1 MKTIKGIAA
10 LLTAITAAQITSFA
24 QTTWNAGDL
33 IVGFRST
40 DVAETSSFEINVG
53 SVFAIRNGGSFSVNI
68 NTQLVSLFGADW
80 FTAGNVSFGAVS
92 SAYSVNTTDTA
103 APNGD
108 PGRTTYY
115 TQATSTIGFS
125 GDTAD
130 TLSTGNRSTINTQ
143 ILGLINTSSTGSPL
157 TGSFVG
163 QTNLG
168 SNSASLLNTNT
179 NSWAG
184 KTATTTDFGVFG
196 SSNAVDAPINGTT
209 TYVDLYRMLDVTTN
223 AVTPANAQIAN
234 TVGTGQFVATLQITS
249 DGTLST
255 SAIPEPSSYAA
266 LAGLAALGLVATRRR
281 RA

>member
-10 LLTAITAAQITSFA
+10 LLTALSAAQLTSIA
-24 QTTWNAGDL
+24 QTTWSAGDL

-40 DVAETSSFEINVG
+40 DAAETSSYEINVG

-68 NTQLVSLFGADW
+68 NTQLTNLFGADW
-80 FTAGNVSFGAVS
+80 FTAGNVFYGAVA

-115 TQATSTIGFS
+115 TQATSSIGFS

-143 ILGLINTSSTGSPL
+143 VLSVINGTG
-157 TGSFVG
+157 GFVG

-196 SSNAVDAPINGTT
+196 SSNAVDSPINGTT

-234 TVGTGQFVATLQITS
+234 TVGTGQFVATLQITA

>member
-1 MKTIKGIAA
+1 MNKIKGIAA
-10 LLTAITAAQITSFA
+10 ALVAITASQLASA
-24 QTTWNAGDL
+24 ATTWNAGDL

-40 DVAETSSFEINVG
+40 DGAETNSFEINVG
-53 SVFAIRNGGSFSVNI
+53 SVFTIRNGGSFSVNI
-68 NTQLVSLFGADW
+68 NSQLVSLFGADW
-80 FTAGNVSFGAVS
+80 FSAGNVYFGAIS
-92 SAYSVNTTDTA
+92 SAYSTNTTDTV

-115 TQATSTIGFS
+115 TQATSSVGFS

-130 TLSTGNRSTINTQ
+130 TLAPGNRSTINTQ
-143 ILGLINTSSTGSPL
+143 ILGVINTSTTGSPID
-157 TGSFVG
+157 GSFVG
-163 QTNLG
+163 QTDLG
-168 SNSASLLNTNT
+168 SNSASLPNSNT

-184 KTATTTDFGVFG
+184 KTAGATDFGVFG
-196 SSNAVDAPINGTT
+196 NPNEMDSPINGTT
-209 TYVDLYRMLDVTTN
+209 TYVDLYRMLNVTTN

-255 SAIPEPSSYAA
+255 SAIPEPASVAA

>member
-10 LLTAITAAQITSFA
+10 LLTALTAAQLTSIA
-24 QTTWNAGDL
+24 QTTWSAGDL

-40 DVAETSSFEINVG
+40 DALETSSYEINVG
-53 SVFAIRNGGSFSVNI
+53 SVFAIRDGGSFSVNI
-68 NTQLVSLFGADW
+68 NSQLVNLFGADW
-80 FTAGNVSFGAVS
+80 FTASNVYFGAVS
-92 SAYSVNTTDTA
+92 SAYAINFATTS

-108 PGRTTYY
+108 PGVTTYY
-115 TQATSTIGFS
+115 TQPTSTIGFS

-130 TLSTGNRSTINTQ
+130 TLASGPRSTFNTNV
-143 ILGLINTSSTGSPL
+143 LSLSNGTG
-157 TGSFVG
+157 GFVG

-168 SNSASLLNTNT
+168 SNSASLLNANT

-184 KTATTTDFGVFG
+184 KTASTTDFGVFG
-196 SSNAVDAPINGTT
+196 NPNEVDSRINGTT
-209 TYVDLYRMLDVTTN
+209 TYVDLYRMLNTTTN

-234 TVGTGQFVATLQITS
+234 TVGTGQFVATLQITA